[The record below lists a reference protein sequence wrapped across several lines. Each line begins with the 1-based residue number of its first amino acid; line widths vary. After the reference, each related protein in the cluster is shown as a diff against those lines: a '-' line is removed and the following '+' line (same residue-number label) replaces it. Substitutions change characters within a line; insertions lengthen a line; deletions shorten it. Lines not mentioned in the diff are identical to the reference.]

1 MIFCQV
7 TQSCRV
13 EYTYVIG
20 ENNHQ
25 VIAKKFKV
33 FGKSYY
39 VLPFLVCEY
48 VQVTEDFNY
57 PWKLCT

>member
-48 VQVTEDFNY
+48 VQVTKDFNY
-57 PWKLCT
+57 P